1 MVSPGGPLVP
11 PLETSVRLTLVV
23 HAVPPSRHVQFS
35 IPAHGLHA
43 NVLPAVLVTEGAF
56 ALARGLLAVVE
67 ATPSDRR
74 ARVSCMAAHRAP
86 LPGTSP
92 VALAAAARVAPLAP
106 AGDLGRARLRLAR
119 VRLAEEGPVVDQP
132 WLVTQ
137 VVRRREAA
145 MLRAVPL
152 AAFMLA
158 VLTVRVFTA
167 VWYSGVA
174 VSPGSLLRAQRRG
187 HRWLRMNLRS
197 LQYLNLSGLPSLTL
211 FMQLNPSGLM
221 SWHRRSN
228 RHEHM
233 SVIGPWTKELRVTY
247 ACRNTSNSGFSRSS
261 VLDILSSR

>member
-1 MVSPGGPLVP
+1 MLSPGAPLIP
-11 PLETSVRLTLVV
+11 PLETPVRLALVV
-23 HAVPPSRHVQFS
+23 HAVPPSRHVQPS
-35 IPAHGLHA
+35 IPTHGLHA
-43 NVLPAVLVTEGAF
+43 DVLPAVLVTEGAF
-56 ALARGLLAVVE
+56 ALARSLLAVVQ
-67 ATPSDRR
+67 ATPPDRR
-74 ARVSCMAAHRAP
+74 ARVSRMAARRAP

-119 VRLAEEGPVVDQP
+119 VHLAEEGPVVDQP

-152 AAFMLA
+152 ATFMLA

-167 VWYSGVA
+167 VWCSDVA
-174 VSPGSLLRAQRRG
+174 VRRG
-187 HRWLRMNLRS
+187 HLWFRMNLRS

-228 RHEHM
+228 RHKHM
-233 SVIGPWTKELRVTY
+233 PVICPCTKELCLTY

-261 VLDILSSR
+261 VLDRLWTL